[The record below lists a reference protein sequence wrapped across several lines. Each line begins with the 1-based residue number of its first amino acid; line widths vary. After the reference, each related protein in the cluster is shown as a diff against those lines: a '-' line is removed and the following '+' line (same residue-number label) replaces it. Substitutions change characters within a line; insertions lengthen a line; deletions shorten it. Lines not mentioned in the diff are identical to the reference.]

1 MGAAYLNPPF
11 LVVGSTR
18 RPAQVTLAAYSLI
31 LTFEI
36 KKDPVVLTTGWP
48 TTKTS
53 PDFEGDGENF
63 GGRP

>member
-1 MGAAYLNPPF
+1 MNPSF
-11 LVVGSTR
+11 WVVGSTR
-18 RPAQVTLAAYSLI
+18 LPAQVTLAPYSLI

-36 KKDPVVLTTGWP
+36 KKDPVALTTGWP

-53 PDFEGDGENF
+53 PDFEGDGENI